1 VVSEERLTVD
11 RKYMDPILV
20 ENCSHVFIATNH
32 DQAIYAGTS
41 ARRWAMFGTS
51 SNGGTPRDLRE
62 FFSPEAL
69 REIAAG
75 LYTRDI
81 TCFDPKTLPRSSE
94 LAEQKLRSLRGID
107 KWLAGVISAEH
118 WQLEWKKSALYD
130 AYVTKAGAHPL
141 HCNIFYR
148 DLGRRIVY
156 KSIRK
161 GAGGCGG
168 NWIQFPPLAD
178 IKVQF
183 ARYLAISPDQLDEQ
197 HQEETAPA
205 PAPAPVPTLAGDP
218 GALLD
223 IICKLWQ
230 ARAGGPLPDLPAPPI
245 KERLAYEDFAASV
258 RAHQAAGTPADVEP
272 EGPDEIIP
280 GVPVFHST
288 ADLMVDL
295 MSSLPPI

>member
-1 VVSEERLTVD
+1 
-11 RKYMDPILV
+11 
-20 ENCSHVFIATNH
+20 
-32 DQAIYAGTS
+32 
-41 ARRWAMFGTS
+41 MFGTS

-62 FFSPEAL
+62 FFTPEAL

-178 IKVQF
+178 TKVQF
-183 ARYLAISPDQLDEQ
+183 ARYLAISPDQLDEAAE
-197 HQEETAPA
+197 HQEEAPPA
-205 PAPAPVPTLAGDP
+205 PAPAPVPALTGDP

-223 IICKLWQ
+223 IVCKLWQ
-230 ARAGGPLPDLPAPPI
+230 ARAGGPLPDLPAPPLQ
-245 KERLAYEDFAASV
+245 EQLNYEAFAAGV
-258 RAHQAAGTPADVEP
+258 RAHRAAGTPAD
-272 EGPDEIIP
+272 GSPDEITP
-280 GVPVFHST
+280 GVPTYDTV
-288 ADLMVDL
+288 ADLMDDL
-295 MSSLPPI
+295 MASLPPI